1 MDWYYYIAL
10 ALILSQLLFSVQAY
24 SNYRYALKKYKKNR
38 SWYRPRTALL
48 VPCKGLDSAFQKN
61 VTSFFNQDYENY
73 LLWFVVAD
81 KSDPAYDELCKL
93 KDQLSQSS
101 KADDVQVLVAGKIN
115 EQRATLVRR
124 SFSEGGSNE
133 HHLSAAAS
141 AKAEASRNEN
151 RVCSQKIHNL
161 LYCYERISDDVE
173 VLAFADSDICVRS
186 DWLSHIVYPLR
197 QAKNGAASGYRWF
210 VPKKNNLASLALSA
224 VNAKIAQLL
233 GNTHFNQAWGG
244 SMAIRVEVF
253 RRLGLDKIWPKT
265 LSDDLSLSFSV
276 KKAGMKVAFVPACLV
291 ASYESTTW
299 LKLFEFGRRQFLITR
314 TYAPKTWWFGLCSSL
329 YSVLGL
335 WGTAALAVYAAT
347 KSQIDN
353 RHLAIFIL
361 VPILFFTGQFIRA
374 VLRQKMANKLLKY
387 EPRPSMTGEDERR
400 LSAVAFLSSDL
411 SGVAQAKSEA
421 SAKAEASRAAMAT
434 DILFF
439 WLWSPLLL
447 FFIIPSAFGRT
458 IQWRGIR
465 YKLLGPLETIT
476 LGEKVSNGKS
486 L

>member
-1 MDWYYYIAL
+1 MTWYYYIAL
-10 ALILSQLLFSVQAY
+10 ALILSQLLFSVQVY
-24 SNYRYALKKYKKNR
+24 NNYRYALKKYKRNR
-38 SWYRPRTALL
+38 WWYRPRTALL

-93 KDQLSQSS
+93 KNHLSRDS
-101 KADDVQVLVAGKIN
+101 KADDVQVLVAG
-115 EQRATLVRR
+115 QGQ
-124 SFSEGGSNE
+124 S
-133 HHLSAAAS
+133 
-141 AKAEASRNEN
+141 
-151 RVCSQKIHNL
+151 CSQKIHNL

-233 GNTHFNQAWGG
+233 GNTRFNQAWGG
-244 SMAIRVEVF
+244 SMAIRVDVF

-291 ASYESTTW
+291 ASYEYPTW
-299 LKLFEFGRRQFLITR
+299 PKLFEFGRRQFLITR
-314 TYAPKTWWFGLCSSL
+314 ISAPGTWWFGLCSSL

-335 WGTAALAVYAAT
+335 WGTAALAIYAAT

-374 VLRQKMANKLLKY
+374 VLRQKMADKLLKY
-387 EPRPSMTGEDERR
+387 EPRATGDGQR
-400 LSAVAFLSSDL
+400 
-411 SGVAQAKSEA
+411 
-421 SAKAEASRAAMAT
+421 AMAA

-439 WLWSPLLL
+439 WLWSLLLL
-447 FFIIPSAFGRT
+447 FFIISSAFGRT

-465 YKLLGPLETIT
+465 FKLLSPTQPIVLTEDR
-476 LGEKVSNGKS
+476 
-486 L
+486 